1 MVENRFAYLSDF
13 VDVITRRD
21 AAAARDSA
29 AASGAPADRA
39 VDSTDDSTH
48 DATQD
53 ATHDWTDDA
62 TARALARPPL
72 ERITAACAALMGR
85 IGDASRVAVA
95 QQALTAYD
103 ELDEVGRLAFFALL
117 RDEYGVDDDAIH
129 RAYAAWSA
137 QPSPTLAA
145 DLFEVVEPRR
155 QELLRRLNLAPGATL
170 RLVHMRADLLQ
181 VLRTEPTLACVDQ
194 DFAHLLSSWFN
205 RGFLIMRHVDWTTS
219 AAVLEK
225 IKAYETVHPMA
236 GWADLRRRLDPHDRR
251 LYAFFHP
258 ATGQEPL
265 IFVEVA
271 LIRETPEAIATILD
285 APVPTEPVA
294 ADTAVFYSI
303 NNTLPGLKGVSFGNF
318 LIKQVVADLRAELPE
333 LSTFVTLSPAPGF
346 AVWLAESQHE
356 GDADLHARLAGGD
369 WAGDPE
375 AQAQLRPR
383 VEAAA
388 ARYFVRARS
397 GSGLPVDPVA
407 RFHLGNGAS
416 AWRVNWPADR
426 SAGALR
432 RAHGLMINYR
442 YEPAQIE
449 AHHEAYVRDGT
460 IAHGPQLAVALNH

>member
-318 LIKQVVADLRAELPE
+318 LIKQVVAELAAELPT
-333 LSTFVTLSPAPGF
+333 LTTFVTLSPAPGF
-346 AVWLAESQHE
+346 ANWLASNEDPRAAKLGE
-356 GDADLHARLAGGD
+356 DLAKAA
-369 WAGDPE
+369 WISDPE
-375 AQAQLRPR
+375 EADRLRPE
-383 VEAAA
+383 VEALAA
-388 ARYFVRARS
+388 TYFTEAKGRS
-397 GSGLPVDPVA
+397 GAPRDPVA
-407 RFHLGNGAS
+407 RFHLGNGAA
-416 AWRVNWPADR
+416 AWRVNWPADL
-426 SAGALR
+426 SEGAIQ
-432 RAHGLMINYR
+432 RAHGLMINYL
-442 YEPAQIE
+442 YEPGAIE
-449 AHHEAYVRDGT
+449 AQHEAFVRDGT
-460 IAHGPQLAVALNH
+460 VATGEPLDAVLAR